1 MLMKKTILITLLA
14 LLGMTQAVAQEYEYV
29 PFVREGVKWAYAIND
44 YHYYHLKDNPA
55 NGDLGAHRT
64 LEFRGDTVINGKT
77 YKAMHMCV
85 DDELSE
91 PCDVIPVYLREE
103 DKRVYGIVPDGTFY
117 DGAPIGDFCFGTQEY
132 FNAIHSGQ
140 EFLLYD
146 FQDPVAYWI
155 DLYNQW
161 PYSEYYSFYSFT
173 HHTDTI
179 AVGQHLV
186 KRYGFDMG
194 MGSFEMIEGIG
205 LLSNNGYPL
214 AFFMPVSTG
223 IHSTEYYWLEHVIED
238 GEVIYGSIRER
249 YMPLI
254 LENVKWVF
262 ERVTVNDGD
271 TICSY
276 YTYEFKG
283 NDPVKDNNGYTYKA
297 LYRYDGID
305 HELDVEN
312 DSMVAS
318 LREAWRNITYRQ
330 NEPLSQVISQ
340 GRDMI
345 AFDQGFLYS
354 LLSGGNGGISCR
366 EKYILWQ
373 KEPFLNDE
381 NFVEA
386 DPIMIGRYRC
396 KRLAYI
402 GEQGDTLAYIVQ
414 GIGFDSRDLGDLL
427 TPFTRKPDPDAEYQE
442 WCGLSHVI
450 KNGEII
456 YKGMRYNES
465 NLTLAGDVDT
475 DGRVTMDDLTALVNH
490 LLDNS
495 FSINMTNADM
505 DANGK
510 VGMDDLTDLINC
522 LLTQTR
528 K

>member
-1 MLMKKTILITLLA
+1 MKKTLLITLLA
-14 LLGMTQAVAQEYEYV
+14 LLGLTQAVAQEYEYV
-29 PFVREGVKWAYAIND
+29 PFVREGVKWAYIISD

-55 NGDLGAHRT
+55 NGDFIAHRT

-91 PCDVIPVYLREE
+91 PSDVIPVYLREE
-103 DKRVYGIVPDGTFY
+103 DKKVYGIVPDGKGY

-132 FNAIHSGQ
+132 FNAISSGQ

-161 PYSEYYSFYSFT
+161 PYSEYYSFYPFT

-205 LLSNNGYPL
+205 VLTSNGYPL

-223 IHSTEYYWLEHVIED
+223 IHTTEYYWLEHVIED
-238 GEVIYGSIRER
+238 GEVVYGSVRDR

-254 LENVKWVF
+254 LEDVKWVF

-271 TICSY
+271 TTCSY

-283 NDPVKDNNGYTYKA
+283 NDPVKDNYGYTYKA

-318 LREAWRNITYRQ
+318 LREDWGDIRYYR

-345 AFDQGFLYS
+345 AFNQKYLYY
-354 LLSGGNGGISCR
+354 LLSEGNSWAWGKSL
-366 EKYILWQ
+366 YIQYQ

-396 KRLAYI
+396 RRLAYI

-427 TPFTRKPDPDAEYQE
+427 TPFTRKPDPDADYQE

-456 YKGMRYNES
+456 YKGMCYRED
-465 NLTLAGDVDT
+465 NLPLAGDVDS
-475 DGRVTMDDLTALVNH
+475 DGTVGMDDLTALINYLVFN
-490 LLDNS
+490 DATG
-495 FSINMTNADM
+495 INMANADA
-505 DANGK
+505 DTDGT
-510 VGMDDLTDLINC
+510 VGMDDLTALINY
-522 LLTQTR
+522 LVFKQWP
-528 K
+528 

>member
-29 PFVREGVKWAYAIND
+29 PFVREGVKWVYNISD

-55 NGDLGAHRT
+55 NGDFIAHRI

-103 DKRVYGIVPDGTFY
+103 DKKVYGIVPDGKIY
-117 DGAPIGDFCFGTQEY
+117 GDAPIGDFCYHPILNEIY
-132 FNAIHSGQ
+132 SGQ

-146 FQDPVAYWI
+146 FQDPVAYWNN
-155 DLYNQW
+155 LYNQW
-161 PYSEYYSFYSFT
+161 PFSEYTQFNHLY
-173 HHTDTI
+173 TDTI

-186 KRYGFDMG
+186 KRYGFEMG
-194 MGSFEMIEGIG
+194 MGDFEMIEGIG
-205 LLSNNGYPL
+205 AMTYNGYPL
-214 AFFMPVSTG
+214 AFFMPISTG
-223 IHSTEYYWLEHVIED
+223 IHDTEFFWLEHVIED
-238 GEVIYGSIRER
+238 GEVVYGSVRDR

-254 LENVKWVF
+254 LEDVKWVF

-271 TICSY
+271 TTSIY

-312 DSMVAS
+312 DSIIAS

-366 EKYILWQ
+366 ETYILWQ

-396 KRLAYI
+396 RRLAYI

-427 TPFTRKPDPDAEYQE
+427 TPFTRKPDPNAEYQE

-456 YKGMRYNES
+456 YKGMCYNEA

-490 LLDNS
+490 LLDNN
-495 FSINMTNADM
+495 FLINMTNADM